1 MMPNPFEDAY
11 RNGKRVAVLGFL
23 NKLIPHGTEVVLQ
36 LRKSVAC
43 VKFGKCFNN
52 PEVKGLGEIGVTN
65 EMDQVGERYAVSL
78 CEIVL
83 TDTFW
88 NAQVVQSKSS
98 PTIIALPHTC
108 DDEGNYTSYIRGE

>member
-1 MMPNPFEDAY
+1 MTLNPFEDAY

-36 LRKSVAC
+36 LWKGVAC
-43 VKFGKCFNN
+43 VEFGKCFNN

-65 EMDQVGERYAVSL
+65 KMYQVGEKYAVSL
-78 CEIVL
+78 CEIAL

-88 NAQVVQSKSS
+88 NAQVVESESS

-108 DDEGNYTSYIRGE
+108 DDEGNYTPYIRGE